1 MSTTEAPNT
10 ADSDTT
16 GARGPGRSG
25 AVSFPTAAQV
35 CGRDRAVLRAVAAG
49 RCRIRAG
56 CEPLLVVD
64 GIACAD
70 SGVARRLIAAGL
82 VAAPVDPA
90 DTVRLTPAGRAALGP
105 GLVQA

>member
-1 MSTTEAPNT
+1 MSTTEAPNA
-10 ADSDTT
+10 ADPDRAD
-16 GARGPGRSG
+16 ARAPGRSG
-25 AVSFPTAAQV
+25 GTSSPTVAQV

-82 VAAPVDPA
+82 VAPPADPVDA
-90 DTVRLTPAGRAALGP
+90 VRLTAAGRAALA
-105 GLVQA
+105 LVQV